1 MHIHFISD
9 LHLSADRPTLTALF
23 ERYLAGPARAAS
35 CLYILG
41 DLFEYWAGDDDLDD
55 PLAARVASQLAALA
69 DAGTQVFFMPGNRD
83 FLIGADFSSRARLTL
98 LPDPT
103 PISLDGQPALLC
115 HGDSLCTDDLAYQA
129 FRAQV
134 RHPAWRAQFL
144 AQPLPARLAFAA
156 QARAAS
162 QQRQQGLQQDDRAG
176 FETITDVAPATV
188 AEVMQRYGVDL
199 LIHGH
204 THRPAVHAL
213 ALGAR
218 TGTRVVLG
226 DWYTQGSVLRAD
238 ADGLC
243 LEAIPAT

>member
-9 LHLSADRPTLTALF
+9 LHLSADRPALTALF

-35 CLYILG
+35 RLYILG

-55 PLAARVASQLAALA
+55 PLGAGVASQLAALA

-83 FLIGADFSSRARLTL
+83 FLIGADFASRARLTL

-129 FRAQV
+129 FRQQV
-134 RHPAWRAQFL
+134 RNPAWQAQFL
-144 AQPLPARLAFAA
+144 TQPLAVRKQIIAGVRMKSEEAKSEKAA
-156 QARAAS
+156 AIMDVNADAVAALL
-162 QQRQQGLQQDDRAG
+162 REHG
-176 FETITDVAPATV
+176 FP
-188 AEVMQRYGVDL
+188 R

-204 THRPAVHAL
+204 THRPAVHD
-213 ALGAR
+213 LGNGR
-218 TGTRVVLG
+218 RRIVLG
-226 DWYTQGSVLRAD
+226 DWPRAASWLRVE
-238 ADGLC
+238 GEGGTLHYEGRE
-243 LEAIPAT
+243 LAISA

>member
-9 LHLSADRPTLTALF
+9 LHLGADRPALTALF

-35 CLYILG
+35 RLYILG

-55 PLAARVASQLAALA
+55 PLGARVASQLAALV

-129 FRAQV
+129 FRQQV
-134 RHPAWRAQFL
+134 RNPAWQAQFL
-144 AQPLPARLAFAA
+144 TQALAVRKQIIAGVRMKSEEAKSEKAA
-156 QARAAS
+156 AIMDVNADAVAALL
-162 QQRQQGLQQDDRAG
+162 REHG
-176 FETITDVAPATV
+176 FP
-188 AEVMQRYGVDL
+188 R

-204 THRPAVHAL
+204 THRPAVHSIDVDGHACE
-213 ALGAR
+213 R
-218 TGTRVVLG
+218 WVLS
-226 DWYTQGSVLRAD
+226 DWQDDQGEVLVW
-238 ADGLC
+238 ADGQLTRQA
-243 LEAIPAT
+243 LK